1 MPPNVWPC
9 DLRPVAAAVANF
21 WEREPRFNVRQETWQ
36 TVRLQFKL
44 KISNLDQHR
53 KDVLQILG
61 CNVTA
66 GVWAEIPENI
76 LVEGAIVDVEL
87 MSSSTIFS
95 VVISWI
101 LF

>member
-1 MPPNVWPC
+1 MP
-9 DLRPVAAAVANF
+9 
-21 WEREPRFNVRQETWQ
+21 
-36 TVRLQFKL
+36 FKL
-44 KISNLDQHR
+44 KISNLDQRR

-66 GVWAEIPENI
+66 GVWAEIPENT
-76 LVEGAIVDVEL
+76 LVEVAIVDVL
-87 MSSSTIFS
+87 MSSPTIFS

>member
-1 MPPNVWPC
+1 MQRLAV
-9 DLRPVAAAVANF
+9 RPTSRGGGCGKFLGTGTQVQRKTGNMANG
-21 WEREPRFNVRQETWQ
+21 QITIQ
-36 TVRLQFKL
+36 TA
-44 KISNLDQHR
+44 NLDQHR

-87 MSSSTIFS
+87 MSSPTIFG

>member
-1 MPPNVWPC
+1 LAVRPTSRGGGC
-9 DLRPVAAAVANF
+9 GKFLRTGTQVQ
-21 WEREPRFNVRQETWQ
+21 RKTGTWQ

-66 GVWAEIPENI
+66 GVWAEIPENM
-76 LVEGAIVDVEL
+76 LVEGAIVDVDL
-87 MSSSTIFS
+87 
-95 VVISWI
+95 V
-101 LF
+101 